1 MHCGSKRKKNKKPLS
16 KVDLYSLKEK
26 YRFNEGELIEFKQRF
41 TYLANAQD
49 KLDKETFREN
59 MGLLG
64 LDSGSFLADRIF
76 AVLDA
81 DKDGHIKLDEY
92 LKYFDILIH
101 GSQDEK
107 YDLTYRMIDI
117 SGNGYFTFDEFKDMI
132 MSMLYTWNSLTG
144 SHYNITQNQKL
155 DIFLDAVYNKFDVD
169 QTGKVTNGNFKSV
182 VSVEPQL
189 LEIFDYFNQG
199 IIDSV
204 QPGTELDEKDLHIID
219 DLENLHTKLSQLKEY
234 IDGKQEV
241 NSEIYHKEVPPPSYS
256 QVKELKR
263 IETSS
268 PHGELKTP
276 IVSSLDSR
284 IKKTIFF
291 EAFKDDLDKLP
302 ALGPMRQKSEIVDSA
317 AHKSS
322 LTGSLVHDFAR
333 RRSYQ
338 PDYKGI
344 DRENDEVIHTYS
356 TAAKQGKIM
365 DKFKSIE
372 VIYQEGNSH
381 SFSYHNPMYRG
392 ESRHPTD
399 LKDVKVDIEFDPNLS
414 YATPS
419 KRADLQSPDFPGG
432 KNRVG
437 FPPKTGDQSLD
448 EPSSPQTVQ
457 TVGTQKKP
465 EVFFSQLVPI
475 IDESPRTKK
484 LDLHFKSA
492 PLKPKLLDTANDN
505 PDRGST
511 VANMSDL
518 RSNANL
524 IESILVTKVPDQQKI
539 IHKNEEFLEIPE
551 NTLRPITPARFAIG
565 GKSSMS
571 NLQIHQLQEQLDT
584 LAAETLKIIDEIRN
598 KKRNTLT
605 ITNADLHEEQK
616 KATTQ
621 NIHKVAKKDRKSN
634 FVSFGHQNWNL
645 VLNMMLGIQT
655 AIKSV
660 VERAENVDTKDFK
673 VKFIFELVPK
683 RTSVTKDSVK
693 ICTFFDYAPSV
704 FYELRRLFGIKNS
717 DYLKSIGPEAMLSNL
732 IKGDLSG
739 LSELTSTGKSG
750 SFFYYS
756 ADGKYT
762 LKTISRDEFIF
773 FREILKNYYTHLVN
787 NPHTLIIKFFGL
799 HKIKFLKKKS
809 KKEKVYFVI
818 MSNVFHTLKEIHIR
832 YDLKGSTKGRITK
845 DDDPSVAKKD
855 LNMIMNKEKI
865 MLPPELADSFVDII
879 EKDSKF
885 FEENGI
891 LDYSLLMGIHYL
903 TQEEQNNRD
912 AGYTGPRK
920 SLYEAKSLNAKE
932 GVLSSDGTKLYFFG
946 IIDILT
952 HFNTKKKMEYVVKR
966 IAYGKDISAVPPP
979 RYAERF
985 RSFIKNVVDR
995 PKANE

>member
-1 MHCGSKRKKNKKPLS
+1 
-16 KVDLYSLKEK
+16 
-26 YRFNEGELIEFKQRF
+26 
-41 TYLANAQD
+41 
-49 KLDKETFREN
+49 

-64 LDSGSFLADRIF
+64 LDTGSFLADRIF
-76 AVLDA
+76 SVLDA
-81 DKDGHIKLDEY
+81 DKDGHIQLDEY
-92 LKYFDILIH
+92 LKYFDILIY

-107 YDLTYRMIDI
+107 YDLTFRMIDI
-117 SGNGYFTFDEFKDMI
+117 SGKGYFTFDEFKDMI

-155 DIFLDAVYNKFDVD
+155 DIFLDAVFNKFDVEES
-169 QTGKVTNGNFKSV
+169 GKVTVGNFKDV

-204 QPGTELDEKDLHIID
+204 QPGTELDQKDLHIID
-219 DLENLHTKLSQLKEY
+219 DLENLHSRLNQLKEY
-234 IDGKQEV
+234 IESKQET
-241 NSEIYHKEVPPPSYS
+241 NSEAYKDPQSHS

-263 IETSS
+263 VETSS

-276 IVSSLDSR
+276 ILSSLDSR

-291 EAFKDDLDKLP
+291 EAFKDEAEKVP
-302 ALGPMRQKSEIVDSA
+302 QLGPIRQKSDIVDTA
-317 AHKSS
+317 PHQKS
-322 LTGSLVHDFAR
+322 LTGSVVYDFSR

-338 PDYKGI
+338 PKGI
-344 DRENDEVIHTYS
+344 DKEDEVLHDKEM
-356 TAAKQGKIM
+356 AVKQNKIM

-372 VIYQEGNSH
+372 VIYQEGNSAH
-381 SFSYHNPMYRG
+381 SNSYNNYPIHKRDYKPV
-392 ESRHPTD
+392 D
-399 LKDVKVDIEFDPNLS
+399 FQDIKVDIEFDPNLS
-414 YATPS
+414 YQTPN
-419 KRADLQSPDFPGG
+419 RPQRQELESPDFNPNYKSQTRHGG
-432 KNRVG
+432 VD
-437 FPPKTGDQSLD
+437 PKTGDQSLA
-448 EPSSPQTVQ
+448 EPSSPQASNTKQVNNNNIITVI
-457 TVGTQKKP
+457 P
-465 EVFFSQLVPI
+465 ET
-475 IDESPRTKK
+475 PRTKK
-484 LDLHFKSA
+484 LDIHIVSA
-492 PLKPKLLDTANDN
+492 PLRPKMLDTALDN

-511 VANMSDL
+511 IVNMSDL
-518 RSNANL
+518 KSNANL
-524 IESILVTKVPDQQKI
+524 IESIIVSRTAEQQRHQHQKS
-539 IHKNEEFLEIPE
+539 EDLLEIPE
-551 NTLRPITPARFAIG
+551 NPMRSVTPTRFAIG
-565 GKSSMS
+565 GKKDGLNS
-571 NLQIHQLQEQLDT
+571 IQLQQLQDQLDT

-598 KKRNTLT
+598 KKRNT
-605 ITNADLHEEQK
+605 ITTTNDLQEEQK
-616 KATTQ
+616 KATAQ

-655 AIKSV
+655 AVKSV
-660 VERAENVDTKDFK
+660 VERAENVTNKDFK

-693 ICTFFDYAPSV
+693 ICTFFDYAPNV
-704 FYELRRLFGIKNS
+704 FYELRRLFGIKNA
-717 DYLKSIGPEAMLSNL
+717 DYLRSIGPEAMLSNL

-762 LKTISRDEFIF
+762 LKTISKDEFLF
-773 FREILKNYYTHLVN
+773 FREILKNYYTHLIN

-865 MLPPELADSFVDII
+865 MLPPDLADSFLDII
-879 EKDSKF
+879 DKDSRF

-903 TQEEQNNRD
+903 SPEEQNNKD
-912 AGYTGPRK
+912 TNYVGPRK
-920 SLYEAKSLNAKE
+920 SLYEAKALNAKE

-952 HFNTKKKMEYVVKR
+952 HFNSKKKMEYIFKR

-985 RSFIKNVVDR
+985 RSFIKNVVDK
-995 PKANE
+995 PKVNE